1 MLAFYTQTIS
11 MPLAKYLVLDTE
23 ATGLLPGIHGLIQLA
38 GLALDEQFN
47 TVDSLNFDI
56 KPPQNTVIEPA
67 ALEINGFTLERIN
80 QGVSYQETA
89 ERLLSFLEKHFV
101 QEPIMIGQFYPAD
114 YAMLVELCKQTGA
127 LGRKLHER
135 LGNNFL
141 DTKVIV
147 NLINL
152 KAQEQGL
159 QPPFPVVS
167 LSKPGGIKE
176 VLGLQNYL
184 SHDAMG
190 DVLATREVLLRL
202 FTLIDL
208 KQ

>member
-1 MLAFYTQTIS
+1 MS
-11 MPLAKYLVLDTE
+11 NAKYLVLDTE

-56 KPPQNTVIEPA
+56 KPPQHTVIEPA

-80 QGVSYQETA
+80 QGVSYQEAA

-114 YAMLVELCKQTGA
+114 YAMLVELCKQSGSI
-127 LGRKLHER
+127 GWKLHEK

-152 KAQEQGL
+152 KAKEQGL

-176 VLGLQNYL
+176 VLGLQAYL
-184 SHDAMG
+184 AHDAMG

-202 FTLIDL
+202 ITLVEL
-208 KQ
+208 KK

>member
-1 MLAFYTQTIS
+1 MS
-11 MPLAKYLVLDTE
+11 VAKYLVLDIE

-38 GLALDEQFN
+38 GLALDEQFAIL
-47 TVDSLNFDI
+47 DSLSFDI
-56 KPPQNTVIEPA
+56 QPPQNTVIEPT
-67 ALEINGFTLERIN
+67 ALEINGFTLERIA
-80 QGVSYQETA
+80 QGVSYRQAA
-89 ERLLSFLEKHFV
+89 ERLLSFLEKHFA
-101 QEPIMIGQFYPAD
+101 QEPILIGQFYPAD

-127 LGRKLHER
+127 LGRKLHEK

-159 QPPFPVVS
+159 KPTFPVVS

-202 FTLIDL
+202 FTFLDL
-208 KQ
+208 KK